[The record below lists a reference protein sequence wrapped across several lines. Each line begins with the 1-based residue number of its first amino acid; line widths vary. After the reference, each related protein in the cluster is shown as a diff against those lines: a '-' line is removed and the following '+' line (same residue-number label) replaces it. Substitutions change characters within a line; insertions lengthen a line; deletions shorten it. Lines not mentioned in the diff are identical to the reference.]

1 MTEVRS
7 TLSDMTTVD
16 EYGVPMLRPE
26 TEPVPESDE
35 HARIVDLLFAGLA
48 ARFIDGDIVVTERMA
63 WFPDQDDTKIRLDPG
78 VMVIF
83 GRPKQHR
90 VSYKAWA
97 EDGVAPSVIIEVK
110 SPKDTS
116 HDYDRRL
123 GRAVHYGVTEVLLID
138 PFAPGGVVASHLQVE
153 PGVGLRTVA
162 VSAST
167 RSPLT
172 VESLGI
178 TLTGGDDLVVTDEYG
193 VWLDTVAQI
202 LANRSAGT
210 KAREESARAEQEAA
224 RAQQEAARAERL
236 TQALRDAGID
246 PADI

>member
-1 MTEVRS
+1 MTKARS

-16 EYGVPMLRPE
+16 EYGVLMLRPE
-26 TEPVPESDE
+26 TEPVSESEE

-48 ARFIDGDIVVTERMA
+48 ARFIEGDVVVTERMA
-63 WFPDQDDTKIRLDPG
+63 WFPEQQDTKIRLDPD

-97 EDGVAPSVIIEVK
+97 EDGVAPSLIIEVK

-123 GRAVHYGVTEVLLID
+123 GRAVQYGVTEVLLID
-138 PFAPGGVVASHLQVE
+138 PFAPGGVVVSHLQVE

-178 TLTGGDDLVVTDEYG
+178 TLTGGDDLVVSDEYG

-202 LANRSAGT
+202 QASRSAGN
-210 KAREESARAEQEAA
+210 KARQESARAEQEAA
-224 RAQQEAARAERL
+224 RAERL
-236 TQALRDAGID
+236 AQALREAGID